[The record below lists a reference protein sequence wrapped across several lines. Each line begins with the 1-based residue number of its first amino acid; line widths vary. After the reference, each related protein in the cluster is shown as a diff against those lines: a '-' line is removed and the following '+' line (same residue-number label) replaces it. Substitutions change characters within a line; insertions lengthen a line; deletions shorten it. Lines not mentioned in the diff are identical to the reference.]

1 MYKGKYAI
9 VKPLIPLFY
18 IEQNVTQEEFGMMI
32 DI

>member
-1 MYKGKYAI
+1 MYIGKCAI
-9 VKPLIPLFY
+9 VKPLIALCY